1 MASEWT
7 NEAAIR
13 QWDAATTR
21 AAMEAVAE
29 GGDFAKRH
37 LVNPTLLR
45 LLGDVRGR
53 RVLDAGCGNGYFS
66 RLLAERG
73 ARVVGVEPT
82 EAMSAFVREKEAE
95 LRQGVTYVPLGV
107 PQRTG
112 LPRLPP
118 ACGRRAG

>member
-1 MASEWT
+1 MAIRNFCMITADGRNPRVIMQKFSRVAGLEPGKICMITPEDSTSPVIMQNFRASPRPALRLVRMASVWT

-45 LLGDVRGR
+45 LPGDVRGR
-53 RVLDAGCGNGYFS
+53 RVLDA
-66 RLLAERG
+66 
-73 ARVVGVEPT
+73 
-82 EAMSAFVREKEAE
+82 
-95 LRQGVTYVPLGV
+95 
-107 PQRTG
+107 
-112 LPRLPP
+112 
-118 ACGRRAG
+118 